1 MRSKKWA
8 GPAHQVAHVPL
19 PLLAW
24 LIPMG
29 ISSSGAPRSP
39 PLIHLRSSLRHS
51 TSLCGSASVRGSS
64 PLSGCLLYSPP
75 SLLPFQI
82 YSRRRALP
90 DRAAGGGEKAES
102 SRRRRGDSGILR
114 TGIRIDEETAESRG
128 HEHVHK
134 VTRCRLTP
142 KASLERP
149 DA

>member
-51 TSLCGSASVRGSS
+51 TSLCGSAS
-64 PLSGCLLYSPP
+64 
-75 SLLPFQI
+75 I